1 MSSMERIHLDG
12 GRGRYAL
19 HAEALR
25 LGPDVQVTIWGGGAP
40 HVGAVA
46 AASPRPS
53 GIDPAKLGATAS
65 VLTFLGHKED
75 ELAREMALYL
85 AARLGARVV
94 VTAGA
99 HWEGLGAA
107 GIAKVRAGGRQLM
120 RRLGELL
127 APPAGD

>member
-25 LGPDVQVTIWGGGAP
+25 LGPDVQVTIGGGGAP

-85 AARLGARVV
+85 AARLGAGWWSPPEPIGR
-94 VTAGA
+94 GS
-99 HWEGLGAA
+99 
-107 GIAKVRAGGRQLM
+107 VRRESPRCARGGRQLM